1 MFTYFEVSHFL
12 LTFAL
17 VFGGRNIIFIV
28 IQETEQVNEKI
39 QSDREMSA
47 IHEAA
52 KALALVAIGY
62 GRAIEHISYKG
73 DSSMLLHTWEPGTP
87 ATDREI
93 RSLCVFYMAGYVA
106 EKIADGKGAI
116 NYGNELVT
124 VEELGIKNI
133 RDDFLQLHFYFDKQR
148 PKWKESERQQAM
160 FRGALDFKRIFKG
173 KESQVMDL
181 AEKVQAKGIIYK
193 NEVIDTLGKV
203 EFILSMHYDFDGLD
217 QFLHEYDLGY
227 IKNDI
232 LKAGLALANI
242 ELADS
247 CTQWVDVN
255 FIASVLRECYNLL
268 CTVREAPPETI
279 PSFDR
284 EPVEETQPPG
294 TTQADL
300 FGNEAGHVTAHQR
313 AKGVTKKLRK
323 LNIGEVVE
331 YPLEMWDSVR
341 GIARYLRQKE
351 DKEYKVN
358 KHPSKTVAT
367 RTK

>member
-1 MFTYFEVSHFL
+1 MNGKLY
-12 LTFAL
+12 
-17 VFGGRNIIFIV
+17 
-28 IQETEQVNEKI
+28 
-39 QSDREMSA
+39 SDREKSA

-52 KALALVAIGY
+52 KALALVAVGY
-62 GRAIEHISYKG
+62 GRAIEHISSKG
-73 DSSMLLHTWEPGTP
+73 DSSMLLHSWEPGTP

-93 RSLCVFYMAGYVA
+93 RSLCAFYMAGYVA
-106 EKIADGKGAI
+106 EKIADGKEAI
-116 NYGNELVT
+116 NYGKELVT
-124 VEELGIKNI
+124 VEELGVKDI
-133 RDDFLQLHFYFDKQR
+133 RDDFLQLHFYFDKCR
-148 PKWKESERQQAM
+148 PKWKESEKRQAM
-160 FRGALDFKRIFKG
+160 FRGALDFQRIYKG

-181 AEKVQAKGIIYK
+181 AEKVLAKGVIYK
-193 NEVIDTLGKV
+193 NEIIDTLGRV

-217 QFLHEYDLGY
+217 QFLHEYDLDY

-232 LKAGLALANI
+232 LKAGLDLACI

-247 CTQWVDVN
+247 CMQGADVN
-255 FIASVLRECYNLL
+255 FIASVLRECYDLL

-284 EPVEETQPPG
+284 EPVEEPQPSG

-313 AKGVTKKLRK
+313 AKGVTEKLRK
-323 LNIGEVVE
+323 LNTGEAAE
-331 YPLEMWDSVR
+331 FPLEMWDSVR
-341 GIARYLRQKE
+341 SIASYLRQKE

-358 KHPSKTVAT
+358 KRPNKTVAT